1 MATVSRL
8 LGRPFTVASIA
19 LVAGVTVGVVAFAD
33 GDHDG
38 ATGTGTGTA
47 PSAVAVAATSS
58 YQFDSL
64 LEMAATSDAVVR
76 ATVVATERGRVVGD
90 PGAGGIV
97 SRIVTLDVSEV
108 FTSSVPGLT
117 AGATLL
123 IEEEGWLPSGEVLI
137 VDDLQPSTVDDTGVW
152 FLDAIGDTDS
162 PTFLVINSQG
172 RFLDVDGRIVGGRID
187 DPLVDAVEAVD
198 YPELIDTLRRLTE
211 QRPDSQEPAP

>member
-33 GDHDG
+33 GDDEGVAG
-38 ATGTGTGTA
+38 AGTA

-64 LEMAATSDAVVR
+64 LDMAATSDAVVR

-90 PGAGGIV
+90 PDAGGIV

-172 RFLDVDGRIVGGRID
+172 RFLDLDGQIVGGRID

-211 QRPDSQEPAP
+211 QRPDSPEPAP